1 MREGVLVRVSV
12 ITVVKDDAEGL
23 RRTYQSLEQ
32 QSQTDWEMLIV
43 VGDSKDE
50 TLNFAQKLQSNDSRV
65 IAIKEV
71 KNGIYAAMNEGLAM
85 ASGEYAWFMNAGD
98 IFASSSVLM
107 NAVNLINEN
116 EIGVLIGGYQ
126 ISADRQRKFSYP
138 EGRVSI
144 EDFSFTRR
152 GGCHQSM
159 IFRTQILKTV
169 GGFNLT
175 YSLASDFD
183 LVLRVIRLANARRV
197 SEIYSSISPGG
208 RADQG
213 IFRVHTEK
221 HRIRM
226 TLIGG
231 PKIWVMS
238 LIWTGLARLRI
249 VLRRVLS

>member
-1 MREGVLVRVSV
+1 VIKVSI
-12 ITVVKDDAEGL
+12 ITVVKDDAIGL
-23 RRTYQSLEQ
+23 MKTYQSLEG
-32 QSQTDWEMLIV
+32 QSQTAWEMLIV
-43 VGDSKDE
+43 VGDSKDKTFDTAQEIE
-50 TLNFAQKLQSNDSRV
+50 TSDPRV
-65 IAIKEV
+65 IVIKEA
-71 KNGIYAAMNEGLAM
+71 KKGIYASMNQGLAM
-85 ASGEYAWFMNAGD
+85 SSGEYVWFMNAGD
-98 IFASSSVLM
+98 VFGTSSVLM
-107 NAVNLINEN
+107 NAILVIDQSEV
-116 EIGVLIGGYQ
+116 GVLIGGYQ
-126 ISADRQRKFSYP
+126 ISDESLRKFIYP
-138 EGRVSI
+138 GGNVDLV
-144 EDFSFTRR
+144 DFAFTRR

-159 IFRTQILKTV
+159 IFRTQILKMLE
-169 GGFNLT
+169 GFDLS

-213 IFRVHTEK
+213 IFKVHTEK

-238 LIWTGLARLRI
+238 LIWTGLARSRI